1 MMLPKKMI
9 RKDNQL
15 NLIFMNIFDKLPQII
30 VTAEQREGPGRN
42 KIDKLLVL
50 EEKKGSLGG

>member
-1 MMLPKKMI
+1 MLPKNV
-9 RKDNQL
+9 RGKDNQL
-15 NLIFMNIFDKLPQII
+15 NLIFMNILDKILKII
-30 VTAEQREGPGRN
+30 VAAEQEQGPGRN